1 MSDTPLASI
10 TGTGLAAGAAT
21 KAPQTPEQ
29 LRTLAA
35 QFESLL
41 LTQLLN
47 TMRSS
52 MFGDDADE
60 DSGFAKGPLADA
72 VYSELSVALG
82 RAGGFGL
89 GDAVMAPLL
98 RQTGVGA
105 EALAGHERDFSA
117 AAQGAWT
124 PGTLAPDLL
133 PLADSRTGT
142 SDLPVPT
149 SFVSA
154 RVTSGYGWRRDPL
167 DGGMRLHKG
176 TDLAMPI
183 GQEVPAARAG
193 RITFA
198 GEMSGYGLTVLID
211 HGGGRATR
219 YAHLSE
225 LSVKAGEVVADGQVI
240 ARSGASGRATGPH
253 LHFEL
258 LQDGQPVDPTGRL
271 GLMGSAIQISD

>member
-1 MSDTPLASI
+1 MSDTPLTSV
-10 TGTGLAAGAAT
+10 TGTGLAAGAAG

-52 MFGDDADE
+52 MFGDDAED

-72 VYSELSVALG
+72 LYSELSVALG

-89 GDAVMAPLL
+89 GEAVMAPLL

-105 EALAGHERDFSA
+105 DALRAHDLDSS
-117 AAQGAWT
+117 GAPSTWAV
-124 PGTLAPDLL
+124 GTLTPDLL
-133 PLADSRTGT
+133 PLADPRPGP
-142 SDLPVPT
+142 SDLSAPP
-149 SFVSA
+149 SFLSA
-154 RVTSGYGWRRDPL
+154 RVTSSYGWRHDPL
-167 DGGMRLHKG
+167 DGALRLHKG

-193 RITFA
+193 RISFA

-225 LSVKAGEVVADGQVI
+225 LSVKPGEVVVDGQVI

-258 LQDGQPVDPTGRL
+258 LQDGQPVDPAGRL
-271 GLMGSAIQISD
+271 GLIGSAIQ

>member
-1 MSDTPLASI
+1 MSDTPLASV
-10 TGTGLAAGAAT
+10 TGTGLAIGQAG

-52 MFGDDADE
+52 MFGDEADD

-72 VYSELSVALG
+72 LYSELSVALG

-89 GDAVMAPLL
+89 GESVMAPLL

-105 EALAGHERDFSA
+105 D
-117 AAQGAWT
+117 
-124 PGTLAPDLL
+124 TLRAHGLDPSGEPTDLL
-133 PLADSRTGT
+133 PLADPGRASL
-142 SDLPVPT
+142 DLSTPT
-149 SFVSA
+149 SFLSA
-154 RVTSGYGWRRDPL
+154 RVTSSYGWRRDPF
-167 DGGMRLHKG
+167 DGALRLHKG

-193 RITFA
+193 RISFA

-225 LSVKAGEVVADGQVI
+225 LSVKAGEVVVDGQVI

-271 GLMGSAIQISD
+271 GLVGSAIQISD